1 MNSLVLE
8 AMPRAMT
15 VSCTDDELRVSL
27 ADGRCLSV
35 PIIWFP
41 RLAQALPEQRAV
53 YELMGGGQGIHW
65 SEIDEDISVAGLLA
79 GRASVEFKSAQV

>member
-8 AMPRAMT
+8 SAPRAMT
-15 VSCTDDELRVSL
+15 VSCTDDELRVWL
-27 ADGRCLSV
+27 TDGRCLSV
-35 PIIWFP
+35 PIVWFP
-41 RLAQALPEQRAV
+41 RLAQALPMQRAA

-65 SEIDEDISVAGLLA
+65 PEIDEDVSVAGLLA